1 MKRFLM
7 VIALVAGSVAGCS
20 LFGHDEGAR
29 GSLGYIVFDSY
40 TQDTTF
46 GFELDGIYVDED
58 GLVWRYH
65 GDEPW
70 FPEELR
76 LGMVSESDLLKKTEG
91 AKRVGSV
98 NPQVL
103 GEMIEL
109 IEPASKGEV
118 VREMQSSVSQ
128 PGTDVAIT
136 VTGVRRACSGSA
148 NVSDV
153 FEADITGAQDLSVAI
168 AEVDFDAGSSMEV
181 LVRRIRGTDRFVGR
195 MAWPAEASVAR
206 VSVRPLGSARAT
218 AVTGAIATGR
228 APLTSLV
235 VAMAQ
240 QAEQARKK
248 YNETRNRAKG
258 SDHIKTMV
266 IPE

>member
-7 VIALVAGSVAGCS
+7 VIALVAGSIAGCS

-118 VREMQSSVSQ
+118 VREMQSFERSGSV
-128 PGTDVAIT
+128 DVAY
-136 VTGVRRACSGSA
+136 
-148 NVSDV
+148 
-153 FEADITGAQDLSVAI
+153 L
-168 AEVDFDAGSSMEV
+168 FD
-181 LVRRIRGTDRFVGR
+181 RGTKRYQQVVLKGTGT
-195 MAWPAEASVAR
+195 W
-206 VSVRPLGSARAT
+206 SARNTTPEARRLL
-218 AVTGAIATGR
+218 ARLEEIKR
-228 APLTSLV
+228 V
-235 VAMAQ
+235 VGF
-240 QAEQARKK
+240 E
-248 YNETRNRAKG
+248 
-258 SDHIKTMV
+258 
-266 IPE
+266 